1 MIIQKNKSM
10 KLNLNYFLLFTVIL
24 LTSCNSSKSIRLK
37 DSSDSKKANLPNS
50 GIAKKIENA
59 SIVHIDQTQRIITIR
74 SNRPLS
80 KGYYITSSQFRDQ
93 ESSVIKLYDAS
104 YESIFI
110 ADILEGTPKI
120 TDSISR
126 VSDLRV
132 KELDAY
138 YTEAIID

>member
-1 MIIQKNKSM
+1 M
-10 KLNLNYFLLFTVIL
+10 KLNLTYFLLLTVIF
-24 LTSCNSSKSIRLK
+24 LTSCNSSKSVRLK
-37 DSSDSKKANLPNS
+37 DTSDSKKGDQSNLE
-50 GIAKKIENA
+50 ITEKIDNA
-59 SIVHIDQTQRIITIR
+59 SIVHIDKTQRIVTIR
-74 SNRPLS
+74 SNRPLN
-80 KGYYITSSQFRDQ
+80 KGYYITSSQFSDT

-104 YESIFI
+104 FESIFI

-126 VSDLRV
+126 VGEVRR

>member
-1 MIIQKNKSM
+1 M
-10 KLNLNYFLLFTVIL
+10 KLNLTYFLLLTVIL

-37 DSSDSKKANLPNS
+37 DSSDSKKGNQSNVE
-50 GIAKKIENA
+50 IAEKIDNA
-59 SIVHIDQTQRIITIR
+59 SIVHIDKTQRIVTIR
-74 SNRPLS
+74 SNRPLN
-80 KGYYITSSQFRDQ
+80 KGYYITSSQFSDK

-120 TDSISR
+120 TDAISR
-126 VSDLRV
+126 VSEERS

>member
-1 MIIQKNKSM
+1 M
-10 KLNLNYFLLFTVIL
+10 KLNLTYFLLLTIFL

-37 DSSDSKKANLPNS
+37 DSSDSQKGDVSRLE
-50 GIAKKIENA
+50 IAKKIDNA
-59 SIVHIDQTQRIITIR
+59 SIVHIDKNQRIITIR
-74 SNRPLS
+74 SNKPLN
-80 KGYYITSSQFRDQ
+80 KGYYITSSQLSDT

-126 VSDLRV
+126 VSEARS

-138 YTEAIID
+138 YTEANID

>member
-1 MIIQKNKSM
+1 M
-10 KLNLNYFLLFTVIL
+10 KLNLTYFLLSTVVI

-37 DSSDSKKANLPNS
+37 DSSDSQKGNLSNLV
-50 GIAKKIENA
+50 IAQKIGEA
-59 SIVHIDQTQRIITIR
+59 SIVHIDQTQRIVTIR
-74 SNRPLS
+74 SNRHLS
-80 KGYYITSSQFRDQ
+80 NGYYITSSQYTDK

-126 VSDLRV
+126 ASEERS
-132 KELDAY
+132 KELDEY
-138 YTEAIID
+138 YTEATID

>member
-1 MIIQKNKSM
+1 M
-10 KLNLNYFLLFTVIL
+10 KLNITYFLLLTFIM

-37 DSSDSKKANLPNS
+37 GSSEYPMGNLS
-50 GIAKKIENA
+50 SLEIAEKIDNA

-74 SNRPLS
+74 SDRPLN
-80 KGYYITSSQFRDQ
+80 KGYYITSSQFSDT
-93 ESSVIKLYDAS
+93 ESSVIKLYDVS

-126 VSDLRV
+126 VTEERI

-138 YTEAIID
+138 YTEATID

>member
-1 MIIQKNKSM
+1 M
-10 KLNLNYFLLFTVIL
+10 KLNLTYLLLLTVIL
-24 LTSCNSSKSIRLK
+24 LTSCNSSKSVRLK
-37 DSSDSKKANLPNS
+37 DSSDSKKGNQSLLE
-50 GIAKKIENA
+50 IAKKIDNA
-59 SIVHIDQTQRIITIR
+59 SIVHIDKTQRIVTIR
-74 SNRPLS
+74 SNRPLN
-80 KGYYITSSQFRDQ
+80 KGYYITSSQFSDT

-126 VSDLRV
+126 VSEERS

-138 YTEAIID
+138 YTEATID

>member
-1 MIIQKNKSM
+1 M
-10 KLNLNYFLLFTVIL
+10 KLNLTYFLLLTVIL

-37 DSSDSKKANLPNS
+37 DSSDSKKGNQSNVE
-50 GIAKKIENA
+50 IAENIDNA
-59 SIVHIDQTQRIITIR
+59 SIVHIDKTQRIVTIR
-74 SNRPLS
+74 SNRPLN
-80 KGYYITSSQFRDQ
+80 KGYYITSSQFSDK

-120 TDSISR
+120 TDAISR
-126 VSDLRV
+126 VSEERS

>member
-1 MIIQKNKSM
+1 M
-10 KLNLNYFLLFTVIL
+10 KLNLTYLLLLTVIL
-24 LTSCNSSKSIRLK
+24 LTSCNSSKSVRLK
-37 DSSDSKKANLPNS
+37 DSSDSKKGNQSLLE
-50 GIAKKIENA
+50 IAKKIDNA
-59 SIVHIDQTQRIITIR
+59 SIVHIDKTQRIVTIR
-74 SNRPLS
+74 SNRPLN
-80 KGYYITSSQFRDQ
+80 KGYYITSSQFSDT

-126 VSDLRV
+126 VNEERR

-138 YTEAIID
+138 YTEATID

>member
-1 MIIQKNKSM
+1 M
-10 KLNLNYFLLFTVIL
+10 KLNLTYFLLSTVVI

-37 DSSDSKKANLPNS
+37 DSSDSQKDNLSNLVIS
-50 GIAKKIENA
+50 EKIDEA
-59 SIVHIDQTQRIITIR
+59 SIVHIDQTQRIVTIR

-80 KGYYITSSQFRDQ
+80 NGYYITSSQYSDK

-120 TDSISR
+120 TDSISS
-126 VSDLRV
+126 VSDMRG

-138 YTEAIID
+138 YTEATID

>member
-10 KLNLNYFLLFTVIL
+10 KLNLTYFLLLTVSA

-37 DSSDSKKANLPNS
+37 DSSDSQKGNLSNLV
-50 GIAKKIENA
+50 IAEKIDEA
-59 SIVHIDQTQRIITIR
+59 SIVHIDQTQRIVTIR

-80 KGYYITSSQFRDQ
+80 NGYYITSSQYSDK

-110 ADILEGTPKI
+110 ADILEGAPKI
-120 TDSISR
+120 TDTISR
-126 VSDLRV
+126 VSEERS
-132 KELDAY
+132 KKLDVY
-138 YTEAIID
+138 YTEATID

>member
-1 MIIQKNKSM
+1 M
-10 KLNLNYFLLFTVIL
+10 
-24 LTSCNSSKSIRLK
+24 SCNSSKSVRLK
-37 DSSDSKKANLPNS
+37 DSSDSTKGDVSHLE
-50 GIAKKIENA
+50 IAEKIDNA
-59 SIVHIDQTQRIITIR
+59 SIVHIDKTQRIITIR
-74 SNRPLS
+74 SNIPLR
-80 KGYYITSSQFRDQ
+80 KGYYITSSQFSET

-126 VSDLRV
+126 VNEERFE
-132 KELDAY
+132 ELDAY

>member
-1 MIIQKNKSM
+1 M
-10 KLNLNYFLLFTVIL
+10 KINLNYFLLFTVIL

-50 GIAKKIENA
+50 EIAKKIENA

-80 KGYYITSSQFRDQ
+80 KGYYVTSSQFSDQ

-138 YTEAIID
+138 YTEATID